1 MRRVN
6 EQTTYESNYKSQQ
19 FKENLVNA
27 DLRGKAI
34 PKDTTC
40 VIWISILEK

>member
-19 FKENLVNA
+19 FKENLVMQIYEERLYQKTLLA
-27 DLRGKAI
+27 LFG
-34 PKDTTC
+34 
-40 VIWISILEK
+40 